1 MCGPAMEAFGAVFL
15 TGTGGYD
22 TIALEKGK
30 SEKERGAEHAAQ
42 TTQTDR
48 DRLCGAGSRLC
59 CGSASAAGLPGA
71 QTVFR
76 GKGELVLSRVLL
88 VDGGKETDVTGRV
101 DGALLTSSLR
111 LMKTDFFPRKVQSL
125 DSDQIRYAL
134 DGTCGGRPFHIV
146 LGDGEQSYLYESADQ
161 GMYAIWDSGAWM
173 ALLDAL
179 TGEDA

>member
-1 MCGPAMEAFGAVFL
+1 MQRRRRRLTVTAFVALAAVF
-15 TGTGGYD
+15 
-22 TIALEKGK
+22 
-30 SEKERGAEHAAQ
+30 AAAVLLLLAFRVPRQ
-42 TTQTDR
+42 F
-48 DRLCGAGSRLC
+48 
-59 CGSASAAGLPGA
+59 
-71 QTVFR
+71 FR

-101 DGALLTSSLR
+101 DGALLMSSLR
-111 LMKTDFFPRKVQSL
+111 LMKTDFFPWKVQSL